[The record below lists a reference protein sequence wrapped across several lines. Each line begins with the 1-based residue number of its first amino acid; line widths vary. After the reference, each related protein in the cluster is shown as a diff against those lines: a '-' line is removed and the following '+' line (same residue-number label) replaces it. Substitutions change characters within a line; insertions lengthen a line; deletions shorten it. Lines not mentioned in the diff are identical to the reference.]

1 MTSTIKVSVTKV
13 VDNSL
18 CVASSDGD
26 KLYEHIAKALEADSC
41 VMLSFNGVTL
51 LTSAFLNSAIG
62 RLYGKF
68 SEEKIRA
75 LLKVED
81 IEHDDKL
88 LIKAVADNAK
98 QYFKDPQRYKQA
110 IKVAEEN

>member
-1 MTSTIKVSVTKV
+1 MTNEIKLSVTTV
-13 VDNSL
+13 VGNRL
-18 CVASSDGD
+18 CVASSDGG
-26 KLYEHIAKALEADSC
+26 KLYEHIAKALEADNC
-41 VMLSFNGVTL
+41 VMLSFSDITL
-51 LTSAFLNSAIG
+51 LTAAFLNNAIG

-81 IEHDDKL
+81 IERDDML

-98 QYFKDPQRYKQA
+98 QYFKAQQRYR
-110 IKVAEEN
+110 